1 MAMLN
6 TAMRQSP
13 WYIVHAPWIVRA
25 LFNGF
30 VWTVP
35 TKSKELFLTFDD
47 GPVPSVT
54 PWVLDTL
61 AEHGAKATFFCIG
74 RNCELHPELF
84 ARIRQEGHAVGNH
97 TYDHIR
103 GLRTSKRSYLR
114 NVLQCQALTGTRL
127 FRPPYLSISRAQYAA
142 MKKRYDVVLCDVL
155 SGDFDTAISGEQCW
169 RNVRPNVKPGSI
181 VIFHDSLKGEERLRY
196 VLPRTLAHFAEQGYS
211 FRALEGG

>member
-1 MAMLN
+1 MQ
-6 TAMRQSP
+6 T
-13 WYIVHAPWIVRA
+13 VRA

-30 VWTVP
+30 AWTVP

-114 NVLQCQALTGTRL
+114 NVLQCQALN
-127 FRPPYLSISRAQYAA
+127 
-142 MKKRYDVVLCDVL
+142 
-155 SGDFDTAISGEQCW
+155 
-169 RNVRPNVKPGSI
+169 RNPI
-181 VIFHDSLKGEERLRY
+181 VPTTVPEH
-196 VLPRTLAHFAEQGYS
+196 
-211 FRALEGG
+211 